1 MFNLNYNIKIKNN
14 LKKSKLILLKNLPCI
29 DLYMY
34 TKRSIERCSRLT
46 LPEIA
51 PDRQEK
57 KKSWKTLNILTED

>member
-1 MFNLNYNIKIKNN
+1 MFNLNYNIKIKKN

-34 TKRSIERCSRLT
+34 TKRSIESCSLLT

-51 PDRQEK
+51 SRQTGK
-57 KKSWKTLNILTED
+57 KNPGKL